1 MFKFALQGIWRENFP
16 MFYCCKD
23 YKNVT
28 KDNKFLWSRFFVC
41 FEGFVSSFPEIQETF
56 QEWVLLTFRGRKVAS

>member
-1 MFKFALQGIWRENFP
+1 MFKFALREFGERISLCFTTVKITKTSQKTRNF
-16 MFYCCKD
+16 FGAD
-23 YKNVT
+23 
-28 KDNKFLWSRFFVC
+28 FFVC